1 MSGKKS
7 IIKTMLTT
15 ILLSLFFLA
24 IGGILLFEAIAGRST
39 NYEPPAGFVKTMGEI
54 ESIDKKTV
62 QQTSRNKKITKVI
75 YSATINVQY
84 EGGEYFGVFGVMP
97 FSKTGSEI
105 EVFLDPST
113 GEVKPATDTVLAAM
127 DVISFIPGIFVSFAG
142 VIIVLVAI
150 VSAIAKLS
158 VFKEKNKVYGV
169 IVDVIENVNI
179 TVDHKH
185 PKKAV
190 CEVVSPVTGEIIRFE
205 SANSTLDVFGMIGMN
220 VPVYFNRIKPSKSFA
235 DLENASGNNQ
245 MSAGQPRVHDFRNL

>member
-24 IGGILLFEAIAGRST
+24 IGGTLLVKAIAGKSI

-54 ESIDKKTV
+54 ESIDKRTE
-62 QQTSRNKKITKVI
+62 QHTTRNKKITKVI

-105 EVFLDPST
+105 EVFLNPST
-113 GEVKPATDTVLAAM
+113 GEVKPATDAVSAAL
-127 DVISFIPGIFVSFAG
+127 DVISFIPGIFVTFIG
-142 VIIVLVAI
+142 VIIVFGAI
-150 VSAIAKLS
+150 ISAIAKLS
-158 VFKEKNKVYGV
+158 LFKEKNKVYGV

-179 TVDHKH
+179 IIDHKH
-185 PKKAV
+185 PKKAI
-190 CEVVSPVTGEIIRFE
+190 CEFVIPGTYETRRIE
-205 SANSTLDVFGMIGMN
+205 SANSTMDLFSMVGMN
-220 VPVYFNRIKPSKSFA
+220 VPIYVNRKNPAKSFV

-245 MSAGQPRVHDFRNL
+245 MSTGQQRVHDFRNL

>member
-7 IIKTMLTT
+7 IIKTMFTT
-15 ILLSLFFLA
+15 ILFSLFFLA
-24 IGGILLFEAIAGRST
+24 IGGTLLVKAVAGKSI
-39 NYEPPAGFVKTMGEI
+39 NYEPPVGFVKTMGEI
-54 ESIDKKTV
+54 ENIDKKTV

-84 EGGEYFGVFGVMP
+84 EGEEYFGVFGVMP

-105 EVFLDPST
+105 EVFLNPST
-113 GEVKPATDTVLAAM
+113 GEVKPVTDTLLAAM
-127 DVISFIPGIFVSFAG
+127 DVISFIPGIFVSFTG
-142 VIIVLVAI
+142 VIIVLGAI

-185 PKKAV
+185 PKKAI
-190 CEVVSPVTGEIIRFE
+190 CEFVIPGTYETRRIE
-205 SANSTLDVFGMIGMN
+205 SANSTMDLFSMVGMN
-220 VPVYFNRIKPSKSFA
+220 VPIYVNRKNPAKSFV
-235 DLENASGNNQ
+235 DLEKASGSNQ
-245 MSAGQPRVHDFRNL
+245 MPTGHQRVHDFRNL